1 MSDRSFTYTDG
12 QYRTPAQR
20 RLLKA
25 VSEMMSLT
33 RWEDFSGFSIA
44 AEQHRAVDPLQP
56 PVPFGNTNIL
66 DRVLVDLT
74 DAQYFSRWRIL
85 DYSLGPCGTAIL
97 AT

>member
-1 MSDRSFTYTDG
+1 MLL
-12 QYRTPAQR
+12 PQR
-20 RLLKA
+20 DVAKQLGIAPQIVAASTK
-25 VSEMMSLT
+25 
-33 RWEDFSGFSIA
+33 SGILNHVGA
-44 AEQHRAVDPLQP
+44 PQAPLQP

-85 DYSLGPCGTAIL
+85 NYSLGPCGTAIL

>member
-12 QYRTPAQR
+12 QYRTPMQR

-25 VSEMMSLT
+25 ASEMMHLT
-33 RWEDFSGFSIA
+33 RWTELSGLSIA
-44 AEQHRAVDPLQP
+44 ADRYRDVDPLQP

-74 DAQYFSRWRIL
+74 DPQYFSRWRIL